1 MDRTYMPDM
10 NEIRYNPSMKD
21 LNDATI
27 HHLLDADQ
35 DNPRQRVSLDPGGG
49 DVVSCRGCRPG

>member
-1 MDRTYMPDM
+1 MPDM

-35 DNPRQRVSLDPGGG
+35 MNTRHQVSINQPL
-49 DVVSCRGCRPG
+49 